1 MKCCSSSINS
11 RNSWVSLMKRNT
23 AILWSIVIASVA
35 SPVMAATPGHY
46 PIGAGNVAATISASG
61 VAVSPEQITF
71 LTEVVATKPVPA
83 LKVRSVEKIS
93 SAQLSA
99 RMECIQSD
107 ECLPFFVAIR
117 TGPESEEQTAA
128 NDTRY
133 ALTGIAPR
141 AAAVVRAGT
150 TVNLLLEGEHVHIRI
165 PVTCLESG
173 APGQTIR
180 VEDKSHRLFYTAQVV
195 DGSAVRGRLQ

>member
-1 MKCCSSSINS
+1 
-11 RNSWVSLMKRNT
+11 MKRNT
-23 AILWSIVIASVA
+23 AILWSIVIAGVA
-35 SPVMAATPGHY
+35 LPVTAATPGHY

-61 VAVSPEQITF
+61 MAVSPEQITF
-71 LTEVVATKPVPA
+71 LTEVVATKPVPV

-117 TGPESEEQTAA
+117 TAPGSEEQTAA
-128 NDTRY
+128 NNTRF
-133 ALTGIAPR
+133 AWTGNAPR

-173 APGQTIR
+173 TPGQTIR
-180 VEDKSHRLFYTAQVV
+180 VQDKSHRLVYTAQVV